1 MPAPICIMPSTL
13 SLRCAT
19 VLSIIALS
27 TVASLAQGTL
37 TPPGAPAPVMKT
49 LSQIEPRTLISS
61 LPVTLTNGG
70 SYYLSNNLRGVS
82 GGSGITIATNN
93 VSIDLN
99 GFALIGVPGS
109 LKGIVTG
116 STLNNITV
124 RNGAI
129 SDWGGGGFDGF
140 GAGPLRNGI
149 IENLTV
155 SSNGGYG
162 MIISGHCLIRGCLS
176 QSNTLDGISCYY
188 SVVSDCVV
196 KDNGG
201 YGFTAYNCHLSH
213 CVAQN
218 SSASGIYASLSD
230 VQDCKALN
238 CVNGI
243 YVLSGRVSNCSAQNN
258 TYSGIYV
265 DGPGSIVTGNL
276 VTGNNA
282 TANNVNAGITI
293 RDSNNRVEGNQVNN
307 NGFAGILALT
317 PYTGN
322 VIIKNTVAGSGA
334 NNYLVPTPANDLGP
348 VGKAATATSP
358 WANISN

>member
-1 MPAPICIMPSTL
+1 MPAPNCIMRSTL

-19 VLSIIALS
+19 VLSLIALS

-37 TPPGAPAPVMKT
+37 TPPGAPAPAMKT

-61 LPVTLTNGG
+61 LPVTITNGG

-109 LKGIVTG
+109 LKGIVTS
-116 STLNNITV
+116 STLNNVAV

-129 SDWGGGGFDGF
+129 SDWGGGLDAYT
-140 GAGPLRNGI
+140 AGPVRNGI
-149 IENLTV
+149 IENLTI
-155 SSNGGYG
+155 SSNAGYG
-162 MIISGHCLIRGCLS
+162 MIISGNFLIRGCLS

-188 SVVSDCVV
+188 STVSDCVV

-213 CVAQN
+213 CVALN
-218 SSASGIYASLSD
+218 NLASGIYASLGD
-230 VQDCKALN
+230 VQDCKAMY
-238 CVNGI
+238 CAHGI
-243 YVLSGRVSNCSAQNN
+243 YVLSGRVSDCSAQNN

-265 DGPGSIVTGNL
+265 DGPGSLITGNQ

-282 TANNVNAGITI
+282 AAGNLNAGITL
-293 RDSNNRVEGNQVNN
+293 RDNSNRVEGNHLYN
-307 NGFAGILALT
+307 NGYAGIMVIS
-317 PYTGN
+317 PYAGN
-322 VIIKNTVAGSGA
+322 VIIKNSVAGNGA
-334 NNYLVPTPANDLGP
+334 NNYVVSTPANDLGP